1 MSDEEGKGF
10 KVTDRRITAEEAETA
25 EPAEAPEE
33 VAGSPDAGAPDAA
46 DAADAADAPEE
57 ELPPGDPAGEPIPIS
72 FATFILSLGESAM
85 VHLGAIPNPV
95 TGEAGVDLRS
105 ARQTIDILGILE
117 EKTRGNL
124 DEEEG
129 KLLMGL
135 LYTLRMQYV
144 EAGSSAGKE

>member
-10 KVTDRRITAEEAETA
+10 KVTDRRIALEEEQTA
-25 EPAEAPEE
+25 EPIENEEEVAEAP
-33 VAGSPDAGAPDAA
+33 

-57 ELPPGDPAGEPIPIS
+57 EPPPADPAGEPIPIS
-72 FATFILSLGESAM
+72 FATFIMSLGESAM
-85 VHLGAIPNPV
+85 VHLGVIPNPMNA
-95 TGEAGVDLRS
+95 EAGVDLRS

-144 EAGSSAGKE
+144 EAGSGAGKE

>member
-10 KVTDRRITAEEAETA
+10 KVTDRRIASEEEDTPETVGNEEEA
-25 EPAEAPEE
+25 
-33 VAGSPDAGAPDAA
+33 GAAS
-46 DAADAADAPEE
+46 DAADAPAED
-57 ELPPGDPAGEPIPIS
+57 LPPADPAGEPIPIS
-72 FATFILSLGESAM
+72 FATFIMSLGESAM
-85 VHLGAIPNPV
+85 VHLGVIPNPMNA
-95 TGEAGVDLRS
+95 EAGVDLRS

-144 EAGSSAGKE
+144 EAGSGAGKE

>member
-1 MSDEEGKGF
+1 MS
-10 KVTDRRITAEEAETA
+10 
-25 EPAEAPEE
+25 
-33 VAGSPDAGAPDAA
+33 
-46 DAADAADAPEE
+46 
-57 ELPPGDPAGEPIPIS
+57 
-72 FATFILSLGESAM
+72 
-85 VHLGAIPNPV
+85 
-95 TGEAGVDLRS
+95 RS

-144 EAGSSAGKE
+144 EAGSGAGKE